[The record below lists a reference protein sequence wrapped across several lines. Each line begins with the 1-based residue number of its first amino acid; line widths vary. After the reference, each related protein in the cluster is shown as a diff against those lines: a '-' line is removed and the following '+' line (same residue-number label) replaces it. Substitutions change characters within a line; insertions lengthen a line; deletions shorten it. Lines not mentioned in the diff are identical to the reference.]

1 VETPALSDA
10 AVTDVH
16 LESLV
21 ASRHGGEAMGY
32 LHTSPEFAM
41 KRLLAAGLG
50 DCWQMAR
57 VFRGGEQG
65 RRHNP
70 EFTLLEWYRV
80 GWTAE
85 ALMDEVGELLA
96 HLARD
101 RREIG
106 PIRRLTYRQAVLDH
120 AGVDPFTAP
129 LEALSEALRAAGVPA
144 PGTMDRD
151 ACLDLILGAVV
162 EPALDPDRPTFVHDF
177 PASQAS
183 LARIRPGDPP
193 VAERFELF
201 FAGMELAN
209 GFRELTDPNEQA
221 ARFAADLDARRARGL
236 PAPPVD
242 RRFLA
247 ALREGLP
254 ECSGVAVGF
263 DRLVMAIAGAASID
277 EVLAFPAGRA

>member
-1 VETPALSDA
+1 MSCA
-10 AVTDVH
+10 AVTDIH
-16 LESLV
+16 LESLI
-21 ASRHGGEAMGY
+21 ASRHGGAAVGF

-57 VFRGGEQG
+57 VFRGGERG

-85 ALMDEVGELLA
+85 ALMDEVGALLA
-96 HLARD
+96 HLARGH
-101 RREIG
+101 RQLG
-106 PIRRLTYRQAVLDH
+106 AIRRLTYRQAVQDH
-120 AGVDPFTAP
+120 AGVDPFTATVED
-129 LEALSEALRAAGVPA
+129 LADALRAAGVPA
-144 PGTMDRD
+144 PEGMDRD

-162 EPALDPDRPTFVHDF
+162 EPALDPGRPTFIHDF
-177 PASQAS
+177 PASQAA
-183 LARIRPGDPP
+183 LARIRSGDPP

-201 FAGMELAN
+201 LAGMELAN
-209 GFRELTDPNEQA
+209 GFRELTDPDEQA
-221 ARFAADLDARRARGL
+221 ARFEADLEKRRARHL

-242 RRFLA
+242 QRFLA
-247 ALREGLP
+247 ALRAGLP

-263 DRLVMAIAGAASID
+263 DRLVMAVAGAASID
-277 EVLAFPAGRA
+277 EVLAFPADRA